1 MKQEKNNTCDKFR
14 GEEKRKEVVEALV
27 VAISDNSDHSLLSQ
41 HTSTSSAYTERPT
54 TTKNN
59 HNSATLPRQQ
69 QQLRLRRH
77 AQSLTTTNNCNYHN
91 HNDTNVCEKIAS
103 PRRGLVRS
111 RSYGALQENTVDS
124 KEEKEE
130 EDEKEDAKGRQKER
144 PEPANHSIRRK
155 SKASTYMNGN
165 SADLKKE
172 TSSGRRGRRRR
183 SKSRSRPRNA
193 RNNND
198 DALSVSTSA
207 TSKSRRGQRHRSLS
221 RGSDAIRDNHR
232 RSTLRGGDDDDKDN
246 DNDDLLSVITST
258 TSKSRRGRRHR
269 SLSRG
274 SDAIRDN
281 HRRSTLGG
289 GDDDDKDN
297 DNDDLLSVVTS
308 ATIKSKRGRRH
319 RSLSR
324 GSDAIRDN
332 HRRSTLGG
340 GDDDD
345 KDNDNDDLLSVV
357 TSATIKSKRG
367 RRPRQK
373 KQNRGVHDDAAN
385 NQYQHKAIFDDR
397 NNLGS
402 SISVAYVCQDD
413 TADDVLS
420 VVTSTTTTATKSRRG
435 RRPHQKIHRD
445 TEIARAESSS
455 SSSNNNN
462 TNDDAK
468 SLESCNT
475 NKREERSKHLRK
487 KNPQLSHHI
496 LSNNRLKQQ
505 LSNVEE
511 ATIESSG
518 TPILLQFDPTI
529 ENLVQTVN
537 QSSAKKVSEKIRRA
551 DGTESEF
558 HIKEVKGL
566 PTFERKQQRDKDA
579 DVVNSTNDL
588 SANKNFEES
597 NRSILSSNTY
607 NGGGGAHENWNK
619 LAFLSLGKPK
629 SLISTHDGDSKS
641 SMDSRQYPTEAS
653 EEGNETNYSR
663 WQRTA
668 GELGNNLQVTRSRI
682 KDRIQKGKLLNRP
695 LTDDT
700 TRLLD

>member
-1 MKQEKNNTCDKFR
+1 MKQEKNNACDKFR

-27 VAISDNSDHSLLSQ
+27 VAVSDNSDHSLLSQ

-77 AQSLTTTNNCNYHN
+77 AQSLTTTNNYNYHN
-91 HNDTNVCEKIAS
+91 HKDTNVCEKIAS

-183 SKSRSRPRNA
+183 SKSRSRPRDA

-232 RSTLRGGDDDDKDN
+232 RSTLD
-246 DNDDLLSVITST
+246 
-258 TSKSRRGRRHR
+258 
-269 SLSRG
+269 
-274 SDAIRDN
+274 
-281 HRRSTLGG
+281 
-289 GDDDDKDN
+289 
-297 DNDDLLSVVTS
+297 
-308 ATIKSKRGRRH
+308 
-319 RSLSR
+319 
-324 GSDAIRDN
+324 
-332 HRRSTLGG
+332 G

-385 NQYQHKAIFDDR
+385 NQYQHKATFDDR

-402 SISVAYVCQDD
+402 SISVACVCQDD
-413 TADDVLS
+413 AADDILS

-455 SSSNNNN
+455 SSNNNNN

-468 SLESCNT
+468 SLESCNM

-629 SLISTHDGDSKS
+629 SLLSTHDGDSKS
-641 SMDSRQYPTEAS
+641 SMDSCQYPTEAS

-668 GELGNNLQVTRSRI
+668 GELGNNLQVTRSKI

>member
-27 VAISDNSDHSLLSQ
+27 VAVSDNSDHSLLSQ

-183 SKSRSRPRNA
+183 SKSRSRPRDA

-258 TSKSRRGRRHR
+258 TSKSR
-269 SLSRG
+269 
-274 SDAIRDN
+274 
-281 HRRSTLGG
+281 
-289 GDDDDKDN
+289 
-297 DNDDLLSVVTS
+297 
-308 ATIKSKRGRRH
+308 RGRRH

-455 SSSNNNN
+455 SSNNNNN

-641 SMDSRQYPTEAS
+641 SMDSCQYPTEAS

>member
-183 SKSRSRPRNA
+183 SKSRSRPRDA

-258 TSKSRRGRRHR
+258 TSKSR
-269 SLSRG
+269 
-274 SDAIRDN
+274 
-281 HRRSTLGG
+281 
-289 GDDDDKDN
+289 
-297 DNDDLLSVVTS
+297 
-308 ATIKSKRGRRH
+308 RGRRH

-455 SSSNNNN
+455 SSNNNNN

-641 SMDSRQYPTEAS
+641 SMDSCQYPTEAS

>member
-27 VAISDNSDHSLLSQ
+27 VAVSDNSDHSLLSQ

-183 SKSRSRPRNA
+183 SKSRSRPRDA

-232 RSTLRGGDDDDKDN
+232 RSTLRSGDDDDKDN

-258 TSKSRRGRRHR
+258 TSKSR
-269 SLSRG
+269 
-274 SDAIRDN
+274 
-281 HRRSTLGG
+281 
-289 GDDDDKDN
+289 
-297 DNDDLLSVVTS
+297 
-308 ATIKSKRGRRH
+308 RGRRH

-468 SLESCNT
+468 SLESCTT

-641 SMDSRQYPTEAS
+641 SMDSCQYPTEAS

>member
-27 VAISDNSDHSLLSQ
+27 VAVSDNSDHSLLSQ

-308 ATIKSKRGRRH
+308 ATIKSKRGRR
-319 RSLSR
+319 
-324 GSDAIRDN
+324 
-332 HRRSTLGG
+332 
-340 GDDDD
+340 
-345 KDNDNDDLLSVV
+345 
-357 TSATIKSKRG
+357 
-367 RRPRQK
+367 PRQK

-455 SSSNNNN
+455 SSNNNNN

-641 SMDSRQYPTEAS
+641 SMDSCQYPTEAS

>member
-1 MKQEKNNTCDKFR
+1 MKQEKYNTCDKFR

-27 VAISDNSDHSLLSQ
+27 VAVSDNSDHSLLSQ

-183 SKSRSRPRNA
+183 SKSRSRPRDA

-207 TSKSRRGQRHRSLS
+207 TSKSRRGQ
-221 RGSDAIRDNHR
+221 
-232 RSTLRGGDDDDKDN
+232 
-246 DNDDLLSVITST
+246 
-258 TSKSRRGRRHR
+258 
-269 SLSRG
+269 
-274 SDAIRDN
+274 
-281 HRRSTLGG
+281 
-289 GDDDDKDN
+289 
-297 DNDDLLSVVTS
+297 
-308 ATIKSKRGRRH
+308 RH

-435 RRPHQKIHRD
+435 RRPYQKIHRD

-468 SLESCNT
+468 SLESCNM

-641 SMDSRQYPTEAS
+641 SMDSCQYPTEAS

>member
-27 VAISDNSDHSLLSQ
+27 VAVSDNSDHSLLSQ

-183 SKSRSRPRNA
+183 SKSRSRPRDA

-258 TSKSRRGRRHR
+258 TSKSR
-269 SLSRG
+269 
-274 SDAIRDN
+274 
-281 HRRSTLGG
+281 
-289 GDDDDKDN
+289 
-297 DNDDLLSVVTS
+297 
-308 ATIKSKRGRRH
+308 RGRRH

-468 SLESCNT
+468 SLESCTT

-641 SMDSRQYPTEAS
+641 SMDSCQYPTEAS

>member
-27 VAISDNSDHSLLSQ
+27 VAVSDNSDHSLLSQ

-183 SKSRSRPRNA
+183 SKSRSRPRDA

-207 TSKSRRGQRHRSLS
+207 TSKSRRGQ
-221 RGSDAIRDNHR
+221 
-232 RSTLRGGDDDDKDN
+232 
-246 DNDDLLSVITST
+246 
-258 TSKSRRGRRHR
+258 RHR

-641 SMDSRQYPTEAS
+641 SMDSCQYPTEAS